1 MSKVLSDYQTK
12 LDQVLQDLDEELDAD
27 FTGSRAA
34 FLQEAINTHAQN
46 RPRIQVISVAGTGAF
61 IYDLPPGWEEGFSA
75 VEAIEYP
82 AGQQVPVFMDQTRYM
97 LYQGVD
103 GVQLRFLDASPEL
116 AEPFLLTYTTRHT
129 VAVGDEVPPVA
140 TTIPDSDFD
149 AVCNLA
155 GSLCCFAMGRKFTE
169 MAGGASMAVRDQ
181 TWRSVLRYSEKGNEL
196 KALYDSHIGAH
207 QNTPAAS
214 AYGTAWAYGRRR
226 VL

>member
-1 MSKVLSDYQTK
+1 MSKVLSDYQAK

-27 FTGSRAA
+27 FAGSRDA

-46 RPRIQVISVAGTGAF
+46 RPRTQVISVAGTGAF
-61 IYDLPPGWEEGFSA
+61 LYDLPADWEEGFST

-82 AGQQVPVFMDQTRYM
+82 PGEQVPVFMDQTRFM
-97 LYQGVD
+97 LYQGVS
-103 GVQLRFLDASPEL
+103 GVQLRLLDTVPGVTET
-116 AEPFLLTYTTRHT
+116 FLLTYTTRHT
-129 VAVGDEVPPVA
+129 VATGAEVPPVA

-155 GSLCCFAMGRKFTE
+155 GALCCFAMGRKFTE

-181 TWRSVLRYSEKGNEL
+181 TWRSVLRYSEKGKEL

-207 QNTPAAS
+207 QNAVAAS
-214 AYGTAWAYGRRR
+214 TVKSWPLTRFRA
-226 VL
+226 